1 MKLEYFTSQKDNL
14 DKQIKQLESAT
25 FKISMLRLLVG
36 LSIIVLLL
44 VSYFYKLDL
53 LVYVC
58 VLLLVLFMGLVY
70 YYNKLNQKLSYLKAK
85 AQVVLRYLQRF
96 NHDWKEFEETGSEFF
111 SEMSGPV
118 KDLDLA
124 GQNSL
129 YQFLNTATSSLGK
142 KRLIDKLTRKS
153 FDYKA
158 IIQEQQAV
166 EELGEKLDFVLETE
180 TYGKMTKEYYLGERA
195 VNDFLKLIKDHN
207 SSNKLTFLNYLIPVI
222 TIVAI
227 LLFCFKIGFQ
237 YMIILVPLL
246 IMGQLFFAALML
258 LKNRELFDCSAKLS
272 SSLEYYLNVCN
283 LVSEDDFNANH
294 LQIIKTDLQAA
305 LLHLKQLKK
314 ISDMIKQRNNLLA
327 FLLLNGLLLWDCNC
341 YSRLNQWIDDH
352 GNQLEHWLKQIGE
365 LESLISLQ
373 VLIQTKTGVSMP
385 SIVDEHKP
393 VLEFQDA
400 YHPLLASNEAVANS
414 FKMERQVAI
423 ITGSNMSGKTTFLRT
438 VGINLVLAYA
448 GGPVMAKSFTCSLM
462 QLFTSMRIEDD
473 IEGIST
479 FYGELLRIK
488 EIVEENRTGKVMI
501 ALIDEIFKGTNS
513 ADRIIGARETVKQL
527 SSSNIFTL
535 ITTHDFELCEL
546 ENEVSCTN
554 YHFEEYYQDDKIK
567 FDYRIK
573 DGRSKT
579 TNAQYLLKMV
589 GIIE

>member
-44 VSYFYKLDL
+44 VSYFYKIDL

-58 VLLLVLFMGLVY
+58 FLLLVIFMGLVY

-237 YMIILVPLL
+237 YMIIVVPLL

-258 LKNRELFDCSAKLS
+258 LKNRNLFDCSAKLS
-272 SSLEYYLNVCN
+272 SSLEYYLNVCD
-283 LVSEDDFNANH
+283 LVSENDFNTNH

-488 EIVEENRTGKVMI
+488 EIVEENRTRKVMI

-527 SSSNIFTL
+527 SSSNIITL

-573 DGRSKT
+573 GGRSKT

>member
-44 VSYFYKLDL
+44 VSYFYKIDL

-58 VLLLVLFMGLVY
+58 FLLLVIFMGLVY
-70 YYNKLNQKLSYLKAK
+70 CYNKLNQKLSYLKAK

-237 YMIILVPLL
+237 YMIIVVPLL

-258 LKNRELFDCSAKLS
+258 LKNRNLFDCSAKLS
-272 SSLEYYLNVCN
+272 SSLIFFNCFKCN
-283 LVSEDDFNANH
+283 KAACKSVF
-294 LQIIKTDLQAA
+294 IICK
-305 LLHLKQLKK
+305 
-314 ISDMIKQRNNLLA
+314 
-327 FLLLNGLLLWDCNC
+327 
-341 YSRLNQWIDDH
+341 
-352 GNQLEHWLKQIGE
+352 
-365 LESLISLQ
+365 
-373 VLIQTKTGVSMP
+373 
-385 SIVDEHKP
+385 
-393 VLEFQDA
+393 
-400 YHPLLASNEAVANS
+400 
-414 FKMERQVAI
+414 
-423 ITGSNMSGKTTFLRT
+423 
-438 VGINLVLAYA
+438 
-448 GGPVMAKSFTCSLM
+448 
-462 QLFTSMRIEDD
+462 
-473 IEGIST
+473 
-479 FYGELLRIK
+479 
-488 EIVEENRTGKVMI
+488 
-501 ALIDEIFKGTNS
+501 
-513 ADRIIGARETVKQL
+513 
-527 SSSNIFTL
+527 
-535 ITTHDFELCEL
+535 
-546 ENEVSCTN
+546 
-554 YHFEEYYQDDKIK
+554 
-567 FDYRIK
+567 
-573 DGRSKT
+573 
-579 TNAQYLLKMV
+579 
-589 GIIE
+589 

>member
-58 VLLLVLFMGLVY
+58 FLLLVIFMGLVY

-237 YMIILVPLL
+237 YMIILVP
-246 IMGQLFFAALML
+246 IKYSKTYSVF
-258 LKNRELFDCSAKLS
+258 S
-272 SSLEYYLNVCN
+272 SRNSLTYSISINF
-283 LVSEDDFNANH
+283 SENDFNTNH

-327 FLLLNGLLLWDCNC
+327 FLLLNGLLLWDRNC

-393 VLEFQDA
+393 ILEFQDA

-448 GGPVMAKSFTCSLM
+448 GGPVMAS
-462 QLFTSMRIEDD
+462 
-473 IEGIST
+473 
-479 FYGELLRIK
+479 
-488 EIVEENRTGKVMI
+488 
-501 ALIDEIFKGTNS
+501 
-513 ADRIIGARETVKQL
+513 
-527 SSSNIFTL
+527 
-535 ITTHDFELCEL
+535 
-546 ENEVSCTN
+546 
-554 YHFEEYYQDDKIK
+554 
-567 FDYRIK
+567 
-573 DGRSKT
+573 
-579 TNAQYLLKMV
+579 
-589 GIIE
+589 

>member
-58 VLLLVLFMGLVY
+58 FLLLVIFMGLVY

-195 VNDFLKLIKDHN
+195 VNDFLKRIKDHN
-207 SSNKLTFLNYLIPVI
+207 SSNKP
-222 TIVAI
+222 
-227 LLFCFKIGFQ
+227 
-237 YMIILVPLL
+237 
-246 IMGQLFFAALML
+246 
-258 LKNRELFDCSAKLS
+258 
-272 SSLEYYLNVCN
+272 
-283 LVSEDDFNANH
+283 H
-294 LQIIKTDLQAA
+294 
-305 LLHLKQLKK
+305 
-314 ISDMIKQRNNLLA
+314 
-327 FLLLNGLLLWDCNC
+327 
-341 YSRLNQWIDDH
+341 
-352 GNQLEHWLKQIGE
+352 
-365 LESLISLQ
+365 
-373 VLIQTKTGVSMP
+373 
-385 SIVDEHKP
+385 
-393 VLEFQDA
+393 
-400 YHPLLASNEAVANS
+400 
-414 FKMERQVAI
+414 
-423 ITGSNMSGKTTFLRT
+423 
-438 VGINLVLAYA
+438 
-448 GGPVMAKSFTCSLM
+448 
-462 QLFTSMRIEDD
+462 
-473 IEGIST
+473 
-479 FYGELLRIK
+479 
-488 EIVEENRTGKVMI
+488 
-501 ALIDEIFKGTNS
+501 
-513 ADRIIGARETVKQL
+513 
-527 SSSNIFTL
+527 
-535 ITTHDFELCEL
+535 
-546 ENEVSCTN
+546 
-554 YHFEEYYQDDKIK
+554 
-567 FDYRIK
+567 
-573 DGRSKT
+573 
-579 TNAQYLLKMV
+579 
-589 GIIE
+589 